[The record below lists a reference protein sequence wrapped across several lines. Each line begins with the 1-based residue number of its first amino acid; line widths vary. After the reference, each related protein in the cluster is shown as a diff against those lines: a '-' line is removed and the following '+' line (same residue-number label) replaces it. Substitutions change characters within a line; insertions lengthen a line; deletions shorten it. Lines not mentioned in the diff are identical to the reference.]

1 MWLAEKL
8 DWKGLSGSN
17 TEFAY
22 NAHFMNVYNILQ
34 VVPLRQ

>member
-1 MWLAEKL
+1 MRLAEKL

-22 NAHFMNVYNILQ
+22 KAHFMKVCNILQ